1 MEQSPKKNSAHSE
14 QLLHRIQF
22 LTDGIFV
29 LAMTLMI
36 LQFDTPELN
45 QQMTNLEIQNFL
57 FAQFP
62 ALGIYFISF
71 LLVAFYWVA
80 HLERFQHY
88 QRTDQPHIWLQLL
101 SLMFLV
107 ILPYSNDL
115 STLYTLNF
123 PVQVFSSLN
132 LFFVGIFSYCSWA
145 YATHNHR
152 LVAEDL
158 DPGFINSLKKKT
170 LVEPLVSLLAIIP
183 ASINPSFWGLTFL
196 LIPLVYIYL
205 EKSNSQK

>member
-1 MEQSPKKNSAHSE
+1 MEQSPQKNSAHNE
-14 QLLHRIQF
+14 QFLHRLQI

-57 FAQFP
+57 FSQFP
-62 ALGIYFISF
+62 ALGIYVISF
-71 LLVAFYWVA
+71 ILVAFYWVA
-80 HLERFQHY
+80 HLERFQY
-88 QRTDQPHIWLQLL
+88 YKRTDQPHIWLQLL

-123 PVQVFSSLN
+123 PVQVFCSLN
-132 LFFVGIFSYCSWA
+132 LFFVGIFSYFSWV

-152 LVAEDL
+152 LVEADL
-158 DPGFINSLKKKT
+158 EQGFINSLKQKT